1 MHFERFRIA
10 RAALATAVIAVA
22 TFSLLGCQ
30 QSQSPTATSAPPE
43 SKQTSTEIFVTF
55 EGPWAIVA
63 DPKNAANVIAIA
75 PKTKSHTPLAVVP
88 ANIHL
93 DAGTYDLAI
102 PSSGGASN
110 ATVDKGIF
118 QAHVDADAVQH
129 ALEDKGRYAI
139 RLPKPA
145 AYVVETRSASRVG
158 STYPPGAS
166 TEQDY
171 ASAVALRYN
180 VAGTAGFQLAGTQET
195 GGAIKPLLLELNTRV
210 VRFTIDPI
218 QAPLLDEPCHN
229 HAREAFHDLT
239 RLIGMALYV
248 DFSDSP
254 AECRKK
260 DPQARRSEKAQS
272 LPGLPTHSTEGAPI
286 ADLRT
291 IQESTMQQASMLQAS
306 MSGGGFAVLD
316 LALRKA
322 IRGLA
327 AAFYFFHSEGGA
339 CLAPI
344 ILGV

>member
-1 MHFERFRIA
+1 MQIERFRIA
-10 RAALATAVIAVA
+10 RVVLANAVIAVA
-22 TFSLLGCQ
+22 TLSLLGCQ

-63 DPKNAANVIAIA
+63 DPKNAVNVIAIA
-75 PKTKSHTPLAVVP
+75 PKTKNHTPLAVVP

-93 DAGTYDLAI
+93 DAGIYDLAI
-102 PSSGGASN
+102 PASGGVSTV
-110 ATVDKGIF
+110 TVDKGIF
-118 QAHVDADAVQH
+118 QAHVDAEAVQH
-129 ALEDKGRYAI
+129 ALDDKGRYAV

-158 STYPPGAS
+158 NTYPPGAS
-166 TEQDY
+166 TEQGY

-180 VAGTAGFQLAGTQET
+180 VAGTAGFQLAGTPEM
-195 GGAIKPLLLELNTRV
+195 GAAIKPLLLELNTRV

-218 QAPLLDEPCHN
+218 QAPLSDEPCHN
-229 HAREAFHDLT
+229 RAREAFHDLT
-239 RLIGMALYV
+239 RLIGLVLYV
-248 DFSDSP
+248 DFPDSP

-260 DPQARRSEKAQS
+260 DPQSARAEKAQS
-272 LPGLPTHSTEGAPI
+272 LLGLPTPSTDVSSV
-286 ADLRT
+286 ADPSAMKR
-291 IQESTMQQASMLQAS
+291 INMRQASIQQASV
-306 MSGGGFAVLD
+306 SGDGFAVVNF
-316 LALRKA
+316 ALRKA
-322 IRGLA
+322 IRGVG

>member
-1 MHFERFRIA
+1 MHFERFRTA
-10 RAALATAVIAVA
+10 KAALVSAVIVVA
-22 TFSLLGCQ
+22 TFSLTACQ
-30 QSQSPTATSAPPE
+30 QAQSPTTTSAPPE
-43 SKQTSTEIFVTF
+43 TKQTSTEIFVTF

-93 DAGTYDLAI
+93 DAGIYDLAI
-102 PSSGGASN
+102 PASGGVSN
-110 ATVDKGIF
+110 VSVDKGIF
-118 QAHVDADAVQH
+118 QSHVDAAAVQH
-129 ALEDKGRYAI
+129 ALDDKGRYAI

-166 TEQDY
+166 AEQDY

-180 VAGTAGFQLAGTQET
+180 VAGTAGFQLAGTPET
-195 GGAIKPLLLELNTRV
+195 GAAIKPLLLELNTRV

-218 QAPLLDEPCHN
+218 QASLMDEPCHN

-239 RLIGMALYV
+239 RLIGLALYV
-248 DFSDSP
+248 DFPDSP

-260 DPQARRSEKAQS
+260 DPQAPRAEKAQS
-272 LPGLPTHSTEGAPI
+272 LLGLPMQSTDRA
-286 ADLRT
+286 
-291 IQESTMQQASMLQAS
+291 STPDVNTVQPSTRQARIEQAG
-306 MSGGGFAVLD
+306 MGGGGFAIVD
-316 LALRKA
+316 FALRKA
-322 IRGLA
+322 IRGLE